1 MVRAMMY
8 QPKKDELTCGGI
20 EYMRSLYPLLTI
32 EQKITMKDVKKQ
44 KINLVKQYYV
54 NLIGK
59 LL

>member
-1 MVRAMMY
+1 MDI
-8 QPKKDELTCGGI
+8 KKDQLTCGGI

-32 EQKITMKDVKKQ
+32 EQKIITMKDVKKQ

-54 NLIGK
+54 NLIGE

>member
-1 MVRAMMY
+1 MMY